1 MSTPQSQPTPAHSP
15 TQPPN
20 QPTPAQGLPAPGAP
34 APQAA
39 GSGPGTTGPAP
50 AAPGATV
57 PGRPAP
63 QRTPQGAPQ
72 GAATPWPGQA
82 PPEGYVSPIP
92 IRKATLADAIAA
104 EWTKI
109 RSIRSTVWTLGSMV
123 LLIVG
128 LGLLAAFV
136 VSAMDSTA
144 ATQTERVPVLILGIY
159 GTMLS
164 LICVI
169 TLGVLTMSSEYG
181 TGLIRTTL
189 TACPDRARVLTAKAI
204 VFFLLTF
211 VTTTV
216 ATTLVAVATE
226 GIAGRLG
233 AAPTAGQWLKAT
245 VGVSVFMSLVGVL
258 ALAVGAMLR
267 HSAGAIAVM
276 LAVVMMPLVLA
287 MFLGVSDLAE
297 LRSWL
302 LLYSIPNQLGVFYDV
317 SAGEG
322 PSGWDPLWIMT
333 LVTGAA
339 LGGAYLSLAKR
350 DA

>member
-1 MSTPQSQPTPAHSP
+1 MTTPQSQPTPA
-15 TQPPN
+15 
-20 QPTPAQGLPAPGAP
+20 PAQ
-34 APQAA
+34 PQA
-39 GSGPGTTGPAP
+39 GGPAP
-50 AAPGATV
+50 TPSAAA

-63 QRTPQGAPQ
+63 QSTPQGQPQ
-72 GAATPWPGQA
+72 WPGQA
-82 PPEGYVSPIP
+82 PLGGYVSPIP
-92 IRKATLADAIAA
+92 IRKATLADALAA

-109 RSIRSTVWTLGSMV
+109 RSIRSTVWTLGTTV

-128 LGLLAAFV
+128 MGLLAASV
-136 VSAMDSTA
+136 ISATDSTA
-144 ATQTERVPVLILGIY
+144 AMETDRTPVLVLGIY

-189 TACPDRARVLTAKAI
+189 TACPDRARVLTAKAV
-204 VFFLLTF
+204 VFFLLTL

-233 AAPTAGQWLKAT
+233 AVPTAEQWLKAT
-245 VGVSVFMSLVGVL
+245 VGVSLFMSLVGVL

-276 LAVVMMPLVLA
+276 LGLVMMPLVLA
-287 MFLGVSDLAE
+287 MFLVASDLNE
-297 LRSWL
+297 IRSWL
-302 LLYSIPNQLGVFYDV
+302 LVYSIPNQLGVFYDV
-317 SAGEG
+317 KAGTG

>member
-1 MSTPQSQPTPAHSP
+1 MTTPQSQP
-15 TQPPN
+15 
-20 QPTPAQGLPAPGAP
+20 
-34 APQAA
+34 APQAQ
-39 GSGPGTTGPAP
+39 S
-50 AAPGATV
+50 
-57 PGRPAP
+57 
-63 QRTPQGAPQ
+63 TPQ
-72 GAATPWPGQA
+72 WPGQK
-82 PPEGYVSPIP
+82 PLGGYVSPIP
-92 IRKATLADAIAA
+92 IRKATLTDALAA

-109 RSIRSTVWTLGSMV
+109 RSIRSTVWTLGTMV

-128 LGLLAAFV
+128 IGLLAASV
-136 VSAMDSTA
+136 VSATDSTA
-144 ATQTERVPVLILGIY
+144 ATRTDQTPVLVLGIY

-189 TACPDRARVLTAKAI
+189 TACPDRARVLTAKAV
-204 VFFLLTF
+204 VFFLLTL

-216 ATTLVAVATE
+216 ATTLVAVAAE

-233 AAPTAGQWLKAT
+233 AVPTAGQWLKAT
-245 VGVSVFMSLVGVL
+245 VGVSLFMSLVGVL

-276 LAVVMMPLVLA
+276 LGLVMMPLVLA
-287 MFLGVSDLAE
+287 MFLVASDLNE
-297 LRSWL
+297 IRSWL
-302 LLYSIPNQLGVFYDV
+302 LVYSIPNQLGVFYDV
-317 SAGEG
+317 TADSG
-322 PSGWDPLWIMT
+322 PGGWDPLWIMT

-339 LGGAYLSLAKR
+339 LGGAYLSMAKR

>member
-1 MSTPQSQPTPAHSP
+1 MSTPQSQPTPAPAHSR

-20 QPTPAQGLPAPGAP
+20 QPAPTQGLP
-34 APQAA
+34 
-39 GSGPGTTGPAP
+39 
-50 AAPGATV
+50 V
-57 PGRPAP
+57 P
-63 QRTPQGAPQ
+63 QRTPQEQ
-72 GAATPWPGQA
+72 TPWPGQA
-82 PPEGYVSPIP
+82 PLGGYVSPIP
-92 IRKATLADAIAA
+92 IRKATLADAVAA

-123 LLIVG
+123 LLVVG
-128 LGLLAAFV
+128 IGLLAAFV
-136 VSAMDSTA
+136 VSATDSTG
-144 ATQTERVPVLILGIY
+144 ATQTERMPVLILGIY

-233 AAPTAGQWLKAT
+233 AVPTAGQWLKAT

-287 MFLGVSDLAE
+287 MFLGVSDLTE

-317 SAGEG
+317 SAAGEG

-339 LGGAYLSLAKR
+339 LGGAYLSLARR

>member
-1 MSTPQSQPTPAHSP
+1 MTTPQSQPTPA
-15 TQPPN
+15 
-20 QPTPAQGLPAPGAP
+20 
-34 APQAA
+34 PQAQ
-39 GSGPGTTGPAP
+39 S
-50 AAPGATV
+50 
-57 PGRPAP
+57 
-63 QRTPQGAPQ
+63 APQ
-72 GAATPWPGQA
+72 GQAPWPGQA
-82 PPEGYVSPIP
+82 PVGGYVSPIP
-92 IRKATLADAIAA
+92 IRKATLGDALAA

-109 RSIRSTVWTLGSMV
+109 RSIRSTVWTLGTTV

-128 LGLLAAFV
+128 IGLLAASV
-136 VSAMDSTA
+136 VSAVDSTS
-144 ATQTERVPVLILGIY
+144 ATHETPVLVLGIY

-189 TACPDRARVLTAKAI
+189 TACPDRARVLTAKAV

-233 AAPTAGQWLKAT
+233 TVPTAAQWLKAT
-245 VGVSVFMSLVGVL
+245 VGVSLFMSLVGVL

-276 LAVVMMPLVLA
+276 LGLVMMPLVLA
-287 MFLGVSDLAE
+287 MFLVASDLNE
-297 LRSWL
+297 VRSWL

-317 SAGEG
+317 SAGDG